1 LTDDELAIVLA
12 LAAPIA
18 HDQRPGFVEA
28 VVLEL
33 RAHGGELGAGA
44 SVHRVGRQLQ
54 QRFLDPP
61 AHGGLTGAPKMGSG
75 NGGIRASVS

>member
-1 LTDDELAIVLA
+1 MTDDELAILLA

-33 RAHGGELGAGA
+33 HAHGGEFGAGHPSIA
-44 SVHRVGRQLQ
+44 S
-54 QRFLDPP
+54 
-61 AHGGLTGAPKMGSG
+61 AGSC
-75 NGGIRASVS
+75 NDDF